1 MRSRVPAGWQAGTH
15 QTPEARLLIH
25 GSHVAFLSALALIA
39 AVALLL
45 LPARRFV
52 VVADGTER
60 TVATHLRSEAA
71 LLRSAGVTLSQGDV
85 VTHRQSRR
93 GDEIV
98 TVERAVPVIA
108 EVDGRLV
115 YWRTTAKTVGE
126 ALAEIGVRIAD
137 ADSVFVNDV
146 RVSPDDSLAAG
157 RMLMVYRSRGI
168 GSFPAVASPKA
179 PLSLSL
185 RRAVSF
191 TVIEDGHTLHL
202 RSSELNLSLALKEG
216 GVLIRPGDRV
226 VPDLDTPLVAGMS
239 VHVTHA
245 EKLNVLL
252 PDGERTVYTH
262 QPVVGDALEEAG
274 IELGAMDRVEP
285 GRDEAVVD
293 GMTVQVF
300 AVDVDKLVEWE
311 DIPYDTVARAD
322 PDLPWGK
329 VREVDGEPGI
339 LAREYDVTYENGVEV
354 ARTLSREWVEKEPVD
369 AVVYYSTRSAVA
381 AAAVSVPDGLN
392 VVQVMRVY
400 ATWYNPASAGK
411 PRSSPGYGITSTGV
425 PVTIGVVAVDPTV
438 IPYGTRMYIPGYG
451 FGVAADCGGAIKG
464 NIIDLGFPDGV
475 TPNWTSRWVDIYILG
490 P

>member
-15 QTPEARLLIH
+15 QTPKTRLLVH
-25 GSHVAFLSALALIA
+25 GSHIAFLSALALIA

-52 VVADGTER
+52 VVADGIER
-60 TVATHLRSEAA
+60 TVATRLRSDAA
-71 LLRSAGVTLSQGDV
+71 VLRSAGVSLSEGDV
-85 VTHRQSRR
+85 VTRRQSRG
-93 GDEIV
+93 GDEILA
-98 TVERAVPVIA
+98 VERAVPVIA
-108 EVDGRLV
+108 EVDGRFV
-115 YWRTTAKTVGE
+115 SWRTTAKTVGE
-126 ALAEIGVRIAD
+126 ALAEIGVRVAD
-137 ADSVFVNDV
+137 ADSVFVNDL
-146 RVSPDDSLAAG
+146 RVSPDDSLSAG

-168 GSFPAVASPKA
+168 GSFPAIASPKE

-202 RSSELNLSLALKEG
+202 RSSELSLSLALKDG

-226 VPDLDTPLVAGMS
+226 VPDLDSSLVAGMS
-239 VHVTHA
+239 VYVTHA

-252 PDGERTVYTH
+252 PDGERTIYTH
-262 QPVVGDALEEAG
+262 QRTVEDALEEAG

-285 GRDEAVVD
+285 GRDEPVED

-300 AVDVDKLVEWE
+300 AVDVGKLVEWE
-311 DIPYDTVARAD
+311 DIPFDTVARAD

-339 LAREYDVTYENGVEV
+339 LAREFDVTYENGVEV
-354 ARTLSREWVEKEPVD
+354 ARTLSREWVEREPVD
-369 AVVYYSTRSAVA
+369 AVVYYSTQREVA
-381 AAAVSVPDGLN
+381 AAASVPDGLS